1 MISASGPNAGQNDD
15 IVNPLAKLALA
26 DNDGDVATSSPHALF
41 LSAVARLADASAD
54 DAAAR
59 AAVARLTTCA
69 DRVHAQRLFSTNE
82 ALDDVKTTDLPL
94 LLVHAY
100 LADAYGRL
108 RTDGPQAR
116 LATVKTIQS
125 QFQQFMTQCDTYDL
139 IPRDER
145 SYMGAM
151 APPAAAK
158 LGGDQ
163 RRDFKIARF
172 KASRQRESLLA
183 ERAAQ
188 LGDFATRRGAAAMI
202 AAAPSLAIAT
212 GISVTTTTSAQPTA
226 AAAAAADDADADLS
240 GDDEAVARDFYL
252 LLVRHWIAKAVDEL
266 INLQEERAHL
276 DRMVQ
281 EPPRRPQPSSSSS
294 SADRLDGPP
303 RQSIFARTGPLLDKG
318 GRPLRP
324 FTITSQRAALQDQVF
339 RPGHRLPTM
348 SLDEYLEAEMA
359 RGGILPRAEP
369 APAKNESDDDDE
381 DSDRDE
387 VADRKLYKARNWDA
401 FTDDNPRGWGNRGG
415 NRG

>member
-1 MISASGPNAGQNDD
+1 MISASGPSAGPTDEF
-15 IVNPLAKLALA
+15 VTPLAKLTLA
-26 DNDGDVATSSPHALF
+26 DDNDDGATSSPHALF
-41 LSAVARLADASAD
+41 LSAVARLADANAD
-54 DAAAR
+54 GAAAR
-59 AAVARLTTCA
+59 
-69 DRVHAQRLFSTNE
+69 RLFSTNE

-116 LATVKTIQS
+116 LAAVKTIQS

-145 SYMGAM
+145 SYMDAM

-163 RRDFKIARF
+163 RRNFKIARF

-188 LGDFATRRGAAAMI
+188 LGDFASRRGAAALI
-202 AAAPSLAIAT
+202 AAAPSLAIAA
-212 GISVTTTTSAQPTA
+212 GISVTTTTSQSASTT
-226 AAAAAADDADADLS
+226 AAAADDADADLS

-281 EPPRRPQPSSSSS
+281 EPPRRPAPQASSSD

-339 RPGHRLPTM
+339 RPGHRLPAM

-369 APAKNESDDDDE
+369 APIKNESDDDDE

-387 VADRKLYKARNWDA
+387 VADRKTFKARNWDA

>member
-1 MISASGPNAGQNDD
+1 MIFASGPSAGPTDD
-15 IVNPLAKLALA
+15 IVTPLAKLVLA
-26 DNDGDVATSSPHALF
+26 GDDDSTTSSPHALF
-41 LSAVARLADASAD
+41 LSAVARLADANAD
-54 DAAAR
+54 DASAR
-59 AAVARLTTCA
+59 VAVTRLTSCA

-116 LATVKTIQS
+116 LAAVKTIQS

-145 SYMGAM
+145 SYMDAM

-163 RRDFKIARF
+163 RRNFKIARF

-188 LGDFATRRGAAAMI
+188 LGDFASRRGAAAMI
-202 AAAPSLAIAT
+202 AAAPSLAIAA
-212 GISVTTTTSAQPTA
+212 GISVTTTAQPTASA

-276 DRMVQ
+276 DRMVREQ
-281 EPPRRPQPSSSSS
+281 PRRPATQASSSA

-387 VADRKLYKARNWDA
+387 VADRKTYKARNWDA
-401 FTDDNPRGWGNRGG
+401 FTDGT
-415 NRG
+415 